1 MKILIVIIILS
12 IIISLYQTN
21 KVRSDSIYEKKG
33 NKFRNNFI
41 IVTIIVMIFVFIY
54 IKTIWVQMLDVGP
67 EDGDVD
73 YTNKVIWINM
83 RKIDVTNNRHKK
95 WSNNMLINN
104 APNKLGSYIDMS
116 PKNMTRGKLLEHIE
130 KFNIMFKH
138 PLKYMY
144 FRKKPSNQIVKF
156 LKEKQITIVRKTF
169 RRTIK

>member
-1 MKILIVIIILS
+1 MKILIIIIILS
-12 IIISLYQTN
+12 IIMSLYRIN
-21 KVRSDSIYEKKG
+21 KKNSESIYEGKG

-41 IVTIIVMIFVFIY
+41 IVSIILTIFVFIY
-54 IKTIWVQMLDVGP
+54 LKTIWVQMLDVGP
-67 EDGDVD
+67 EDGEVD

-83 RKIDVTNNRHKK
+83 KKIDVTNERHKK
-95 WSNNMLINN
+95 WTKKMLINN

-116 PKNMTRGKLLEHIE
+116 PVNMTKGKLLEHIE

-144 FRKKPSNQIVKF
+144 FSKKPSHNIVKF
-156 LKEKQITIVRKTF
+156 LKEKQIKIVRKTF